1 MSDCTGP
8 HTSVFDCPEHSPTRP
23 APERTEGEGDDRCD
37 RCAGKPDAE
46 CRVLC
51 FQCWTDYVPHVEERR
66 VRAAPERA
74 ESERRDV
81 FGRAIDMSVEALR
94 QRNEKAHE
102 MVTALC
108 KPRGTEGSR
117 EWIMSIPARPDDD
130 PDLVIGQA
138 LNDAKR
144 L

>member
-23 APERTEGEGDDRCD
+23 APERTE
-37 RCAGKPDAE
+37 
-46 CRVLC
+46 
-51 FQCWTDYVPHVEERR
+51 
-66 VRAAPERA
+66 
-74 ESERRDV
+74 SERRDV
-81 FGRAIDMSVEALR
+81 FDRAIDMSVEALR

-144 L
+144 LIDRLATPPPSTDALWREYEEAREEFREAHFSAGR

>member
-1 MSDCTGP
+1 MTAS
-8 HTSVFDCPEHSPTRP
+8 
-23 APERTEGEGDDRCD
+23 ER
-37 RCAGKPDAE
+37 DA
-46 CRVLC
+46 LM
-51 FQCWTDYVPHVEERR
+51 
-66 VRAAPERA
+66 RAAPERA

-144 L
+144 LIDRLAAPPPSTDALWREYATA